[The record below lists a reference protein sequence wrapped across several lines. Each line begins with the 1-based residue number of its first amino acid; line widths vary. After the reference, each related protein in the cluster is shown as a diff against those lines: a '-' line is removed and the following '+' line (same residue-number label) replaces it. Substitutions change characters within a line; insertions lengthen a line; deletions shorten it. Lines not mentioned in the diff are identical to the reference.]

1 MLWLQPLAMI
11 CGVVMMSA
19 ITYVTLSTGERPF
32 TLIMKRVSPVL
43 EWAWLIATIIANL
56 VFSLPQFSLATGA
69 IQQNLAPEITGS
81 WSPYL
86 ICVIMFAACAVVV
99 TFYRRGGLGVKLF
112 ERILKIMVGVI
123 IVSFVGVTVVL
134 IAKGAVNIGEVLKGH
149 IPNFSYFTHPT
160 PVFAEAI
167 AQTGD
172 KQALWTGLVTGEHA
186 GRMIAAFGT
195 AVGINMTFLLPY
207 SMLNRRWG
215 KKHRAMAIFD
225 LSLGLIIPFVIATG
239 CLVIAAASQFHGRSN
254 DILDEKGMPY
264 AKTEKVFN
272 ASLDGLLV
280 KMVEEKRADSKEE
293 ALSMV
298 TLEDRK
304 LAAMLAA
311 RDVGSL
317 AASLEPFTGKF
328 LAQKI
333 FGLGVV
339 GMAISSIIML
349 MLINAFAATEAFGR
363 PDDARIHYAAA
374 MMPGIVGCLYPLIWQ
389 GASKAALVVPA
400 ATIAGGLIP
409 IAYFTFLLLMN
420 SRPALGSELPS
431 GGRRMVWNT
440 LMIFS
445 TSLVT
450 YGVLWVTSGNA
461 AEDGFQGI
469 MAKIM
474 LVTMAVL
481 FVLGLL
487 GFLRRNRATS

>member
-43 EWAWLIATIIANL
+43 AWAWLIATIIANL

-272 ASLDGLLV
+272 ASLEGLLV